1 MTMNFINYILSI
13 AMYLACFPVLADNYP
28 KNPDIDI
35 VNYAFQIVLS
45 DESDSI
51 KCEATIDFTFKK
63 EAMNELRL
71 DFVEK
76 SNALEGKGMV
86 VQSIT
91 EQGEPVKFVHHDGT
105 LLLNLVPSATDNE
118 HRQVVIV
125 YNGIPAAGLKIAAN
139 KYGDRTFF
147 SGNWPN
153 KGRNWLPLVDHP
165 YDKATS
171 EFIVYAP
178 EKYKVVSNGLL
189 KEESTMET
197 GIRKTHWKQS
207 VPIPVWQYA
216 LGVAEFAV
224 QYVDT
229 FDGKSIQTWVYK
241 QDRDAGFY
249 DFAVPTK
256 QALSFYSEYVGPFA
270 YEKLANVQ
278 SNSVGGGMEAASS
291 IFYGDKSVTG
301 ERTERW
307 RNVII
312 HEIAHQWFG
321 NSVTEYDWDDVWLS
335 EGITT
340 YFTLLFIEHAYG
352 REAFV
357 NGLKK
362 SRKTIF
368 EFYDMNP
375 NYRIAH
381 DDLSDMGNVT
391 TRMTYQ
397 KGAWIMHMLRNRIGD
412 VDFRK
417 GIRSY
422 YRKFFNANASTIDL
436 IREMESAS
444 GQNLDGFFQQWLYQ
458 GGNPRLKAEWD
469 YDSNGGSVEIIL
481 NHVQGSEFQFDIPVE
496 IEIVYGDGSPSMIE
510 TLKLDEESKEFT
522 IPVKREPIE
531 LIFDPHTKLLA
542 RWTLS
547 KN

>member
-1 MTMNFINYILSI
+1 
-13 AMYLACFPVLADNYP
+13 
-28 KNPDIDI
+28 
-35 VNYAFQIVLS
+35 
-45 DESDSI
+45 
-51 KCEATIDFTFKK
+51 
-63 EAMNELRL
+63 
-71 DFVEK
+71 
-76 SNALEGKGMV
+76 
-86 VQSIT
+86 
-91 EQGEPVKFVHHDGT
+91 
-105 LLLNLVPSATDNE
+105 
-118 HRQVVIV
+118 
-125 YNGIPAAGLKIAAN
+125 
-139 KYGDRTFF
+139 
-147 SGNWPN
+147 
-153 KGRNWLPLVDHP
+153 
-165 YDKATS
+165 
-171 EFIVYAP
+171 
-178 EKYKVVSNGLL
+178 
-189 KEESTMET
+189 
-197 GIRKTHWKQS
+197 
-207 VPIPVWQYA
+207 
-216 LGVAEFAV
+216 
-224 QYVDT
+224 
-229 FDGKSIQTWVYK
+229 
-241 QDRDAGFY
+241 
-249 DFAVPTK
+249 
-256 QALSFYSEYVGPFA
+256 
-270 YEKLANVQ
+270 
-278 SNSVGGGMEAASS
+278 MEAASS

>member
-1 MTMNFINYILSI
+1 MASLSV
-13 AMYLACFPVLADNYP
+13 FADNYP

-35 VNYAFQIVLS
+35 LNYSFQIVLS
-45 DESDSI
+45 DDTDLIEV
-51 KCEATIDFTFKK
+51 EATIDFTFKK
-63 EAMNELRL
+63 EGMKTLRL

-76 SNALEGKGMV
+76 SSALDGKGMAV
-86 VQSIT
+86 DSIT
-91 EQGEPVKFVHHDGT
+91 EQGETVKFVHSDGI
-105 LLLNLVPSATDNE
+105 LLIRLAASSADTE

-125 YNGIPAAGLKIAAN
+125 YSGIPAAGLKIAPN

-189 KEESTMET
+189 KEESTMRT

-270 YEKLANVQ
+270 YEKLANIQ

-352 REAFV
+352 RDAFV
-357 NGLKK
+357 EGLKK
-362 SRKTIF
+362 SRETVF
-368 EFYDMNP
+368 EFYNMNP

-412 VDFRK
+412 VGFRK

-422 YRKFFNANASTIDL
+422 YRRFYNGNASTSDL
-436 IREMESAS
+436 IHEMESVS
-444 GQNLDGFFQQWLYQ
+444 GQDLDGFFQQWLYQ
-458 GGNPRLKAEWD
+458 GGNPRLKAEWN
-469 YDSNGGSVEIIL
+469 YDSNGGSLEIIL
-481 NHVQGSEFQFDIPVE
+481 NYVQGTEFQFNIPVE
-496 IEIVYGDGSPSMIE
+496 IEIVYGDGSPSTIE
-510 TLKLDEESKEFT
+510 TLQLDEKSKKFT
-522 IPVKREPIE
+522 IPVKSEPVQ
-531 LIFDPHTKLLA
+531 LVVDPDTKLLA
-542 RWTLS
+542 EWKLQE
-547 KN
+547 KGGI